1 MARKKFDIDADAIA
15 QAIAKD
21 LPGFKLA
28 EQSPVAHDAASA
40 ALEAECAEHGPSIQQ
55 LRRKFLG
62 DSADSTESAAP
73 DDYGAF
79 ESNRVSVRV
88 EPKKGGPTKT
98 ADIKGGKVK
107 IVQG

>member
-1 MARKKFDIDADAIA
+1 MAKKKFDIDADAIA

-28 EQSPVAHDAASA
+28 QPAPVAHDAAG
-40 ALEAECAEHGPSIQQ
+40 ALEAECEEHGPSIQQ
-55 LRRKFLG
+55 LRKKFLG
-62 DSADSTESAAP
+62 DSADAAESAAP

>member
-1 MARKKFDIDADAIA
+1 MARKKFDVDAEAIA

-28 EQSPVAHDAASA
+28 TKAAVVHDAVTGT
-40 ALEAECAEHGPSIQQ
+40 LEAECEEHGPSLKQ

-62 DSADSTESAAP
+62 DSADAAESTAP

-79 ESNRVSVRV
+79 ESSRVSVRV
-88 EPKKGGPTKT
+88 EPKEGGPTKT
-98 ADIKGGKVK
+98 ADIKGGKAK

>member
-1 MARKKFDIDADAIA
+1 MARKKFDVDADAIA

-21 LPGFKLA
+21 LPGFRLA
-28 EQSPVAHDAASA
+28 KQAPVAHDAVAGT
-40 ALEAECAEHGPSIQQ
+40 LEAECEEHGPSLKQ

-62 DSADSTESAAP
+62 DAADAQESAAP

-88 EPKKGGPTKT
+88 EPKKGGPEKT
-98 ADIKGGKVK
+98 VDIKGGKAK